1 MLYPEINTLRDK
13 AGSRYYLVVMAAKRA
28 RDIIDGSGKLDP
40 AIDTNKPV
48 SIAAEEIAKDL
59 FTYRE
64 MNEKEIQEQE
74 MATHLAQDQDGEDEE

>member
-28 RDIIDGSGKLDP
+28 RDIIDGKEKLDP
-40 AIDTNKPV
+40 EISTEKPV
-48 SIAAEEIAKDL
+48 SIAAEEIAEGY

-64 MNEKEIQEQE
+64 LNEKEIEEQE
-74 MATHLAQDQDGEDEE
+74 RVSHLAHMQDDDDE

>member
-28 RDIIDGSGKLDP
+28 RDIIDGKEKLDP
-40 AIDTNKPV
+40 RISTNKPV
-48 SIAAEEIAKDL
+48 SIAAEEIAEGC

-64 MNEKEIQEQE
+64 LNEKEIEEQE
-74 MATHLAQDQDGEDEE
+74 RNSHLAHMQDDEDE